1 MRSRIK
7 ELREKRGIIQAILAA
22 ELGITQQMLPMT
34 ANGHPKPFLTCWTMR

>member
-22 ELGITQQMLPMT
+22 ELGLPSKCLVNMKGILQ
-34 ANGHPKPFLTCWTMR
+34 ALRWTS